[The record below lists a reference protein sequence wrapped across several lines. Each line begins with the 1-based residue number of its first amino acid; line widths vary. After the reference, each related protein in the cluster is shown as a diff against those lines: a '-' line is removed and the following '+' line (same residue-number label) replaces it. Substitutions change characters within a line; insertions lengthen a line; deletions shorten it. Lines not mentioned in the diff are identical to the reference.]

1 MTGPPKRP
9 DPKAEDEK
17 PRLATRAVHAGEPP
31 DPGTGASNVPIYLSA
46 GFAFD
51 DVDHAAALFA
61 MEDPGYLYSRIS
73 NPTVSAFEERM
84 AALEGGTAA
93 VASASGMATLV
104 MTITTLASAGDEVI
118 CAANVYGGTMTLL
131 AHVLPRFGI
140 TAKFVDPRD
149 PEAVDAAVGTR
160 TRLVLAETLGN
171 PGLDVLDIPAMAD
184 AAHESG
190 LPLVVDNT
198 FASPALCRPLEWGA
212 DIVVHSATKIL
223 SGLGS
228 VIGGVLIDGG
238 VFDWVA
244 SNRHPTMTE
253 PYPPYGGLVFS
264 ERFGRS
270 AFAGRARADVL
281 QYLGAVM
288 SPETAFRLIQS
299 VASLPARVERAVRTA
314 GALAGFLEG
323 HRGVESVAYPG
334 LPSHPDHKL
343 ARRLLPDGGGFM
355 VSFEVQGGFEAGRSF
370 VEVID
375 VFTHLASLGDARSLV
390 VHPAST
396 THRRHSDEARAAAGI
411 SPGMIRMSV
420 GQEDSEDLV
429 EALSL
434 ALDEVAPPG

>member
-1 MTGPPKRP
+1 MLG
-9 DPKAEDEK
+9 
-17 PRLATRAVHAGEPP
+17 LATRAVHAGESP
-31 DPGTGASNVPIYLSA
+31 DPATGASNIPIYLSA

-61 MEDPGYLYSRIS
+61 MDDPGHLYSRIS

-84 AALEGGTAA
+84 AALERGVAA

-140 TAKFVDPRD
+140 STRFVDPRD
-149 PEAVDAAVGTR
+149 LDAVAAALTPSTR
-160 TRLVLAETLGN
+160 MVLAETLGN
-171 PGLDVLDIPAMAD
+171 PGLDVLDIPAVAEV
-184 AAHESG
+184 AHESG

-198 FASPALCRPLEWGA
+198 FASPVLCRPLEWGA

-228 VIGGVLIDGG
+228 VIAGVVIDGG
-238 VFDWVA
+238 DFDWAA
-244 SNRHPTMTE
+244 SGRHPTMTE
-253 PYPPYGGLVFS
+253 PYQPQGGLVFS

-270 AFAGRARADVL
+270 AFAGRARAEVL

-288 SPETAFRLIQS
+288 SPETAFRLVQS

-314 GALAGFLEG
+314 GAVAGFLEG
-323 HRGVESVAYPG
+323 HPGVSNVAYPG
-334 LPSHPDHKL
+334 LPSHRDHEL
-343 ARRLLPDGGGFM
+343 ARRLLPDGAGFM
-355 VSFEVQGGFEAGRSF
+355 VSFELKGGFEAGKAL
-370 VEVID
+370 VEVVD

-396 THRRHSDEARAAAGI
+396 THRRYADEERAAAGI
-411 SPGMIRMSV
+411 SPGMIRVSV
-420 GQEDSEDLV
+420 GQEDTDDLL
-429 EALSL
+429 EALSR
-434 ALDEVAPPG
+434 ALDKVAAPG